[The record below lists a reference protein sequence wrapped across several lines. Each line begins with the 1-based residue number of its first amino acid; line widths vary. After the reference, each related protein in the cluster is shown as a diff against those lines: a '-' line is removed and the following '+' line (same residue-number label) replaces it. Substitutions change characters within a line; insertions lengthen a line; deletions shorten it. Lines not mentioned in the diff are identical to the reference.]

1 MMKMLNPII
10 QEQENPHNIKVRN
23 LLKLINVW
31 IHFTKIAE
39 LENGSQ
45 HTNRW
50 NDATTD
56 HPSERRYGLLATSQ

>member
-1 MMKMLNPII
+1 MKMLNPII
-10 QEQENPHNIKVRN
+10 QEQENPRNIKVRN
-23 LLKLINVW
+23 LLKLINLC
-31 IHFTKIAE
+31 IHFTKIPE

-56 HPSERRYGLLATSQ
+56 HPSEKRYGLLATSQ